1 MSVATRKNE
10 NARVL
15 FIDDSRLM
23 RMCAQKILGQQF
35 DLIVAESAEQGW
47 EILCEDESI
56 QVVFTDLHMTGK
68 SGYELLRMART
79 SDSTRLAELPMILV
93 TGAEDKEDK
102 RSHAL
107 TLGATDFITKPFEA
121 SELMA
126 RASAHADSGHSRQR
140 LRVLES
146 EHHLDPETRLG
157 NRQYCERR
165 LNQAISFAAR
175 HRQTLSLVH
184 LHLDGLGRLLDE
196 IGSPHAERALKNI
209 GEKLSGR
216 IRREDTLYR
225 TGREHFTFVLP
236 ATDAEGA
243 RMLRHRFV
251 PDLES
256 LGLADSAHPF
266 DVRALFSVQEPALD
280 GTVDAARILEEGLAE
295 RHEEIASEDAT
306 APHTAQHDDRPHVV
320 GIDRTLEMLA
330 RGEREAVVSQ
340 LPAIR
345 KRLQPLLELIENADS
360 RESAGGSNVWQID

>member
-10 NARVL
+10 SARVL

-35 DLIVAESAEQGW
+35 DLIVAESAERGW
-47 EILCEDESI
+47 EILSEDESI

-68 SGYELLRMART
+68 SGYELLRMVRG
-79 SDSTRLAELPMILV
+79 SDSTRLAELPVILI

-126 RASAHADSGHSRQR
+126 RASAYADSGKSRQR

-157 NRQYCERR
+157 NRQYCEKR
-165 LNQAISFAAR
+165 LAQAISFAAR
-175 HRQTLSLVH
+175 HDQSLSLMH
-184 LHLDGLGRLLDE
+184 LQLDGLGRLLDE
-196 IGSPHAERALKNI
+196 IGQPHAERALKNI
-209 GEKLSGR
+209 ATTLSNR

-225 TGREHFTFVLP
+225 TGRERFTFILP

-256 LGLADSAHPF
+256 LGLGESADAL
-266 DVRALFSVQEPALD
+266 DVRARFSIQEPALD
-280 GTVDAARILEEGLAE
+280 GAADATGMLREGLAGK
-295 RHEEIASEDAT
+295 HEEIKRSDAAT
-306 APHTAQHDDRPHVV
+306 TRSSQHDDRKIPS
-320 GIDRTLEMLA
+320 IDRALEMLA
-330 RGEREAVVSQ
+330 RGKREAVVQQ
-340 LPAIR
+340 LPEITR
-345 KRLQPLLELIENADS
+345 RLQPLLDLIEHERS
-360 RESAGGSNVWQID
+360 HESAGNDGFWRID